1 MKKVIIKFIVENY
14 EYLVFFFKSFGTLI
28 ILNAILRS
36 NFFFEKPISEI
47 QWYLV
52 ISLVMTLLYKF
63 VFVILDFAKPSKR
76 S

>member
-1 MKKVIIKFIVENY
+1 MKKFITKFAVENY
-14 EYLVFFFKSFGTLI
+14 DYLVLFFKIFGTLI
-28 ILNAILRS
+28 ILNVIFRS
-36 NFFFEKPISEI
+36 KIFFEKPISEI

-63 VFVILDFAKPSKR
+63 VFVILDFAKPSER